1 MQYKEND
8 NPDEIS
14 FKKCNPNDILCKE
27 TTMKN
32 QTIGY
37 MKDEDKIITNTN
49 PLKPNKNKTNTFVP
63 FWTNDPNILL
73 NKQYLLEFFPTDN
86 MTYERKLNSIS
97 RLIVVITIVSFLL
110 TRNLRILF
118 VSALTLLCIYIL
130 YNYHSQNIY
139 KREHMKRREGFDTT
153 TKQENTFNDDPTTVN
168 KSLIEETIKEYRP
181 EQKINDTTVFNM
193 PQSSNPLSNVLM
205 TDYDYNPNKK
215 PAAPSYNKDI
225 NKEILA
231 KTKAF
236 VADANPTQPDITDK
250 LYRDLGDEMVFEQ
263 SMRQFYSNPSSTIPN
278 DQNSFSEFCYGGM
291 ISCKEGNMFACA
303 KNLSR
308 YIH

>member
-1 MQYKEND
+1 MQYND
-8 NPDEIS
+8 KINLDEIS
-14 FKKCNPNDILCKE
+14 FKKCNPNDILCQE
-27 TTMKN
+27 TKMKN

-49 PLKPNKNKTNTFVP
+49 PLKSNKNQTNKNVP

-73 NKQYLLEFFPTDN
+73 NKQYLLEFFPTNN
-86 MTYERKLNSIS
+86 MSYERKLNSIS
-97 RLIVVITIVSFLL
+97 RLIVVITIISFIF
-110 TRNLRILF
+110 TRNLRVLF

-139 KREHMKRREGFDTT
+139 KREHLKNMEGFDTT
-153 TKQENTFNDDPTTVN
+153 DNTFIDDPTTLN
-168 KSLIEETIKEYRP
+168 KSLIENTINENRP
-181 EQKINDTTVFNM
+181 EQKINDTTVFDM
-193 PQSSNPLSNVLM
+193 PKSNNPLSNVLM
-205 TDYDYNPNKK
+205 TDYDYNPDKK
-215 PAAPSYNKDI
+215 PAAPSYNHDI
-225 NKEILA
+225 NDEILE
-231 KTKAF
+231 KTKSF
-236 VADANPTQPDITDK
+236 VAYANPTQEDITDK
-250 LYRDLGDEMVFEQ
+250 LYKDLGDEMVFEQ

-308 YIH
+308 YTF